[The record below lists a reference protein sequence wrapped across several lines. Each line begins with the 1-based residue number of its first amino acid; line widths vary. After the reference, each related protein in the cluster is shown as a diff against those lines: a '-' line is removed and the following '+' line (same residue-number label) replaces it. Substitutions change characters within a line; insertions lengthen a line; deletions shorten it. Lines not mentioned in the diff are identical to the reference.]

1 MRRTKELYFTN
12 RKDWRA
18 WLAEHHGTEKE
29 VWLVYYKKA
38 SGKPI
43 VSYDDSVEEALC
55 FGWVDSIIT
64 RIDAAK
70 FARKFTPRKTGSKW
84 SEANKERAEKMIK
97 EGKMMSAGLAK
108 VQDAKETGKWFK
120 TQPAKKELTVTSY
133 LEEALD
139 GNKKAL
145 GFYNRLAPGY
155 KRIAV
160 AWIDSAKKEETRK
173 KRLAEFI
180 GLLEQNKKLGM
191 K

>member
-29 VWLVYYKKA
+29 VWLVYHKKD

-43 VSYDDSVEEALC
+43 MSYDHSVEEALC
-55 FGWVDSIIT
+55 FGWIDSIIT
-64 RIDAAK
+64 RIDSAK
-70 FARKFTPRKTGSKW
+70 FARKFTPRKVASKW
-84 SEANKERAEKMIK
+84 SESNKERVEKMIK
-97 EGKMMSAGLAK
+97 EGKMTSAGLAK
-108 VQDAKETGKWFK
+108 VQEAKETGKWLK
-120 TQPAKKELTVTSY
+120 TQPAKKEPTVPSY
-133 LEEALD
+133 IEEALA
-139 GNKKAL
+139 GKKKAL
-145 GFYNRLAPGY
+145 SFYNRLAPGY

-180 GLLEQNKKLGM
+180 RLLEQNKKLGM